1 MQGDDRSKALKT
13 EWQQGVMLN
22 GTQAGIGTGCR
33 AWQVGEKQRGHSSSA
48 AIPHSCHF
56 YPFPFP
62 TLSQST
68 SCHCLP
74 ALIINHFNKRFYPTC
89 QPIPSSRVRHPVFA
103 HPVCILST
111 EQQSSPSDMQ
121 VRAECVN
128 ELNCFTEFRG
138 LALRVQPQVSNTPE
152 ERMKME
158 EGCSLWIGCFNEAN
172 DGKPQELCHKKWY
185 HALPVWTRRN
195 MNSTELWKTFTIEP
209 KWLQNTS
216 FINKYWSNN
225 QMRLEDELFA
235 HFLHFEKYDRC
246 NSILLTFNI
255 LHRV

>member
-1 MQGDDRSKALKT
+1 MTTRSDAEWDTGWNWDRVQSVASGRETK
-13 EWQQGVMLN
+13 
-22 GTQAGIGTGCR
+22 GTFFICC
-33 AWQVGEKQRGHSSSA
+33 HSTQL
-48 AIPHSCHF
+48 PF
-56 YPFPFP
+56 LPFPFP

-74 ALIINHFNKRFYPTC
+74 ALINHFNKRFYPTC

-138 LALRVQPQVSNTPE
+138 MALRVQPQVSNTPE

-158 EGCSLWIGCFNEAN
+158 EGCSL
-172 DGKPQELCHKKWY
+172 
-185 HALPVWTRRN
+185 
-195 MNSTELWKTFTIEP
+195 
-209 KWLQNTS
+209 
-216 FINKYWSNN
+216 
-225 QMRLEDELFA
+225 
-235 HFLHFEKYDRC
+235 
-246 NSILLTFNI
+246 
-255 LHRV
+255 